1 MRSSRIVAA
10 SRIVKFLVP
19 SRGVMVEVTGIDI
32 LEFRRV
38 SLLEVWLGDVG
49 IEFSLEGFAVCHQN
63 INFLM
68 LVMYT

>member
-38 SLLEVWLGDVG
+38 SLLEGWLGDVG

-63 INFLM
+63 IFFLM

>member
-1 MRSSRIVAA
+1 
-10 SRIVKFLVP
+10 
-19 SRGVMVEVTGIDI
+19 MVEVTGIDI

-38 SLLEVWLGDVG
+38 SLLEGWLGDVG

-63 INFLM
+63 IFFLM